1 MQGEERAREATGH
14 SKDAIYKQSI
24 PLWNACHVWTLVYT
38 LDASARRTDGAA
50 KADLVTQ
57 VLGDRHSSKPRKVG
71 VGGKGGGGAYWLV
84 RRAHASVERAAL
96 AASAS
101 SSFAAEMIPP
111 PLLPCMHAQL

>member
-71 VGGKGGGGAYWLV
+71 VGGKGGGGLTGWCVGHMHLWSELHWL
-84 RRAHASVERAAL
+84 
-96 AASAS
+96 
-101 SSFAAEMIPP
+101 
-111 PLLPCMHAQL
+111 LLPAAPLPPK